1 MLNIFINCFNLDS
14 FGIWYNETEK
24 KTTEKNPSIKRT
36 KVSCYSVL
44 QPLQTM
50 DWYDISEE
58 DEYWNFISL
67 NFSSYRLMYCILAF
81 QMRELSWCFYTF
93 DGYNRY

>member
-36 KVSCYSVL
+36 EVSCYSVL

-67 NFSSYRLMYCILAF
+67 NFSSY
-81 QMRELSWCFYTF
+81 
-93 DGYNRY
+93 G